1 MILYIETILNMT
13 FSCLTVRGGGLSKLT
28 FWENDDC
35 PADSEISYFSDKPMC
50 YAHQPNRSNLVKA
63 KSLNCC

>member
-28 FWENDDC
+28 FWENGDC
-35 PADSEISYFSDKPMC
+35 PADSEISYFQTNPCVMRTSQIGQTWSK
-50 YAHQPNRSNLVKA
+50 QKV
-63 KSLNCC
+63 